1 MKKGMLL
8 AVVFMLVACSNGGDK
23 RYYQLPAATDSA
35 PLPSLSQNTAGR
47 HVWLSRV
54 NVSDFLAGNGV
65 VYQTSDVEYVT
76 ASNNLW
82 ASPLEQQL
90 QQTLAANL
98 TNALPGTLVSSSPV
112 AGDQDTIVVNIT
124 SFQGRYDGKA
134 VIRGEW
140 LLTHK
145 DTVSRFPINVT
156 LSQGQDGYD
165 AMVRTLA
172 QGWLQVSH
180 NIAGQISLVR

>member
-1 MKKGMLL
+1 
-8 AVVFMLVACSNGGDK
+8 
-23 RYYQLPAATDSA
+23 
-35 PLPSLSQNTAGR
+35 
-47 HVWLSRV
+47 
-54 NVSDFLAGNGV
+54 
-65 VYQTSDVEYVT
+65 
-76 ASNNLW
+76 
-82 ASPLEQQL
+82 
-90 QQTLAANL
+90 
-98 TNALPGTLVSSSPV
+98 LVSYSPV

-145 DTVSRFPINVT
+145 DTISRFPINVT

>member
-1 MKKGMLL
+1 MKKGILL
-8 AVVFMLVACSNGGDK
+8 AVVLMLTACSGNGDK
-23 RYYQLPAATDSA
+23 RYYQLPAAADSA
-35 PLPSLSQNTAGR
+35 TTPSLSPNATGR
-47 HVWLSRV
+47 HLWLARV

-98 TNALPGTLVSSSPV
+98 TNALPGALVSSSQV
-112 AGDQDTIVVNIT
+112 AGNQDTLVVNVT
-124 SFQGRYDGKA
+124 GFQGRYDGQV

-140 LLTHK
+140 LLTHN
-145 DTVSRFPINVT
+145 DVITRFPINVT
-156 LSQGQDGYD
+156 LKQGQDGYD

-172 QGWLQVSH
+172 QGWLQVSQ
-180 NIAGQISLVR
+180 NIARQLSIVR